1 MKTLYEL
8 SSDYRKVQDM
18 MEESDHDLFDTLE
31 SINDAIEVKL
41 DSIGK
46 VLRNLEGQAEI
57 FKQEEKRLA
66 ERRRT
71 IENNIKNLK
80 AYTEDMMLKAN
91 IKKMDTGLFK
101 FNIQKNP
108 PSVQI
113 IDESVI
119 PKKYFIPSDPKLDKK
134 TIKDLLKNGES
145 VDGVEL
151 VQGEGLRI
159 K

>member
-1 MKTLYEL
+1 MKTLYDL

-18 MEESDHDLFDTLE
+18 MEEGDHDLFDTLE

-80 AYTEDMMLKAN
+80 AYTEDMMIKSD

-134 TIKDLLKNGES
+134 TIKELLKNGES
-145 VDGVEL
+145 VEGVEL